1 MSILK
6 SSIISVF
13 VTCILNS
20 FYTSNSFIIKL
31 YLCLNDLK
39 VLKCDW
45 RSACPLDCSS
55 LGFTAKP
62 IVLFKGHTPAVAP
75 RHTVFV
81 ADDFIACS
89 WLASS
94 CWAGH
99 WLLCTTINQRLSKPC
114 RRVWAFGLG
123 FCWWLQVACLVAG
136 VGDGPVSS
144 I

>member
-75 RHTVFV
+75 RHTVSIT
-81 ADDFIACS
+81 DYYIDYC
-89 WLASS
+89 WLVSS
-94 CWAGH
+94 CRAGH
-99 WLLCTTINQRLSKPC
+99 
-114 RRVWAFGLG
+114 
-123 FCWWLQVACLVAG
+123 
-136 VGDGPVSS
+136 
-144 I
+144 